1 MANAGLLADDGCG
14 GASLFEATIP
24 TLTNWRSERL
34 VGDRSETMNNRSQDS
49 KRLQYLFVG
58 HRYSLH

>member
-34 VGDRSETMNNRSQDS
+34 VGDRSKTMNN
-49 KRLQYLFVG
+49 
-58 HRYSLH
+58 